1 MNISFKALAI
11 LPNLLLEKAHQF
23 TFHQQCVSSQSHH
36 LAIEYSFSY
45 HKYFVAF
52 NEYRKSST
60 EYLNGCASWPQS
72 DPEILPSQRLW
83 GESEEDRPN
92 PNYSFTRT
100 RPASGSD
107 FSHFTQSVHRAVIP
121 QLYTETFQWTHGYTQ
136 LSLIFAGETVTSVWC
151 HMAHLLGEVT
161 VSTLDPFPTV
171 LSMMSYLCKIGV
183 LS

>member
-1 MNISFKALAI
+1 M
-11 LPNLLLEKAHQF
+11 PNLLLEKVHQS
-23 TFHQQCVSSQSHH
+23 TFHHQCVSSQSHLH

-60 EYLNGCASWPQS
+60 EYLNGCVSWPQS

-92 PNYSFTRT
+92 SNYSFTRT

-121 QLYTETFQWTHGYTQ
+121 QLYTETFQWTHGYTAIVFNFCWWDSDIC
-136 LSLIFAGETVTSVWC
+136 LMPHDPPAGGGPSFNTRSLQSFQWCHIFAKLEFYHNG
-151 HMAHLLGEVT
+151 LLW
-161 VSTLDPFPTV
+161 
-171 LSMMSYLCKIGV
+171 
-183 LS
+183 

>member
-1 MNISFKALAI
+1 MNIIFKALAI
-11 LPNLLLEKAHQF
+11 LPNLLLEKVHQS
-23 TFHQQCVSSQSHH
+23 TFHQQCVSSQSHLH

-60 EYLNGCASWPQS
+60 EYLNGCVSWPQS

-92 PNYSFTRT
+92 SNYSFTRT

-107 FSHFTQSVHRAVIP
+107 FSHFTHDPPAGGGPSFNTRSLQS
-121 QLYTETFQWTHGYTQ
+121 FQ
-136 LSLIFAGETVTSVWC
+136 
-151 HMAHLLGEVT
+151 
-161 VSTLDPFPTV
+161 
-171 LSMMSYLCKIGV
+171 
-183 LS
+183 